1 MTLII
6 AGSPRK
12 GRYSD
17 RIAEEVQKE
26 AGGEI
31 IYARDLDVKPCTA
44 CSWCKGKGEGHCVQQ
59 DDMAVVLDKI
69 RQAGTIVLVSPIY
82 WWQVT
87 GTMKLVIDRLYAL
100 NGSDWEGKKLA
111 VIMNGEAEADDREY
125 ALLRDQFKE
134 MADYVNMEYSFL
146 GVGTP
151 EGDEE
156 SFMKVLGKVRDFALN
171 LR

>member
-31 IYARDLDVKPCTA
+31 IYARNLNVKPCTA

-59 DDMAVVLDKI
+59 DDMAGVLDKV

-100 NGSDWEGKKLA
+100 NGSDWEGKKLV
-111 VIMNGEAEADDREY
+111 VIMNGEADPDDREY
-125 ALLRDQFKE
+125 ELLRDQFKE
-134 MADYVNMEYSFL
+134 MADYVKAGYSFL

-151 EGDEE
+151 EDDEK
-156 SFMKVLGKVRDFALN
+156 SFAKVLDEVKAFALT
-171 LR
+171 L

>member
-1 MTLII
+1 
-6 AGSPRK
+6 
-12 GRYSD
+12 
-17 RIAEEVQKE
+17 
-26 AGGEI
+26 
-31 IYARDLDVKPCTA
+31 
-44 CSWCKGKGEGHCVQQ
+44 
-59 DDMAVVLDKI
+59 MAQETLDKV

-111 VIMNGEAEADDREY
+111 VIMNGEAEANDREY
-125 ALLRDQFKE
+125 ALLRDQFRE

>member
-31 IYARDLDVKPCTA
+31 IYARNLDVKPCTA

-59 DDMAVVLDKI
+59 DDMAGVLDKV

-87 GTMKLVIDRLYAL
+87 SQMKLVIDRLYAM
-100 NGSDWEGKKLA
+100 DHKEWEGKKLT
-111 VIMNGEAEADDREY
+111 VVLNGAAEDDDREF
-125 ALLRDQFKE
+125 ALLRDLFKE
-134 MADYVNMEYSFL
+134 MADYLKLDFTFL
-146 GVGTP
+146 GVGTTDDAAF
-151 EGDEE
+151 EKAME
-156 SFMKVLGKVRDFALN
+156 KVKN
-171 LR
+171 L